1 MFTLNKGAL
10 DALHISH
17 LTKSY
22 KDHKVIDDLS
32 FTFNKKGITIIVGV
46 NGSGKTTLFNLIND
60 LVDKDEGTITL
71 SSLSDED
78 RKKECFYIPS
88 DFYLPE
94 YMTGKEYVD
103 FILSRYPY
111 SNKENVE
118 WLIHLLDFDEAY
130 HKLIE
135 TYSYGMKK
143 KIQIIAAIASNT
155 HYIFADE
162 VFNGLDFET
171 VLLLEELFQ
180 KLSNKRAFV
189 LITHEMHLIQRF
201 DCDCYMM
208 KEGKL
213 YHVEDDPL
221 KMIEE
226 IKEEKTYQEKREL
239 IDEHVMSL

>member
-171 VLLLEELFQ
+171 VLLLEELF
-180 KLSNKRAFV
+180 LF
-189 LITHEMHLIQRF
+189 
-201 DCDCYMM
+201 
-208 KEGKL
+208 
-213 YHVEDDPL
+213 
-221 KMIEE
+221 
-226 IKEEKTYQEKREL
+226 
-239 IDEHVMSL
+239 SLT

>member
-32 FTFNKKGITIIVGV
+32 FTFNKRGITIIVGV

-78 RKKECFYIPS
+78 KKKECFYIPS

-111 SNKENVE
+111 SNKENVN

-189 LITHEMHLIQRF
+189 FITHEMHLIQRF

-239 IDEHVMSL
+239 ID

>member
-22 KDHKVIDDLS
+22 KDHIVIDDLS
-32 FTFNKKGITIIVGV
+32 FTFNKRGITIIVGV

-111 SNKENVE
+111 SNKENVN

-130 HKLIE
+130 HKFIE

-143 KIQIIAAIASNT
+143 KIQIIAAISSNT

-189 LITHEMHLIQRF
+189 FITHEMHLIQRF

>member
-1 MFTLNKGAL
+1 MK
-10 DALHISH
+10 I
-17 LTKSY
+17 K
-22 KDHKVIDDLS
+22 
-32 FTFNKKGITIIVGV
+32 
-46 NGSGKTTLFNLIND
+46 
-60 LVDKDEGTITL
+60 
-71 SSLSDED
+71 
-78 RKKECFYIPS
+78 KKECFYIPS

-111 SNKENVE
+111 SNKENVN